1 MMFDELLTDV
11 KIEEHRQL
19 ELAMMRAGGGARH
32 ATRTRFGGTRRAIA
46 ARVIRAGAW
55 LDGEAA
61 ERFVV
66 ARRMR

>member
-11 KIEEHRQL
+11 KIEEHRQIK
-19 ELAMMRAGGGARH
+19 LAMVRVGGDARH
-32 ATRTRFGGTRRAIA
+32 AERIRLGGTRRSIA
-46 ARVIRAGAW
+46 ARMIRAGAW